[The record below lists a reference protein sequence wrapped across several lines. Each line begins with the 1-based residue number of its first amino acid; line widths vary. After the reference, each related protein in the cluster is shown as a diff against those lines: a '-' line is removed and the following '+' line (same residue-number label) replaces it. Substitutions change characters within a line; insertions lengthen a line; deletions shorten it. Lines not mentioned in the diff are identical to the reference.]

1 MDETNNQ
8 SLILKKNSQSGRF
21 SSWKGKANSFRDK
34 LFRSIYIFLLFAIDF
49 VMFIYSINGR
59 LIEDGRFN
67 PAIAVILGSI
77 FAISFVLLLCLSFSK
92 ILQNIVCSVV
102 TLLVVTMFFYQF
114 GLGDVDNFI
123 ENWLNKHASWLTFF
137 CIIPSP
143 WMVGLAFAGLIFFM
157 FYFSDA
163 ILFVTLVLLF
173 SGIIGIQKNEFLRP
187 LDSEYQVIKEMSARR
202 KSDNDK
208 NVVYFMIPKLPS
220 YQFLNSVNDPNFREL
235 RDLLLGFYAF
245 NNFEVYP
252 NAFVQKNDTM
262 SNMIDILN
270 QVDYTSTT
278 SANRGYSE
286 FVNNWNF
293 VHGGLD
299 ILNLEDS
306 RLYDYFHSNGYGV
319 SMYAMPG
326 FNFCFKG
333 NDYATDRCVVKGY
346 KNVSLFNKSESV
358 ERNVY
363 ALLGEWVLSLQKRS
377 LKSFAKMLIN
387 MSPLKNMKVLSENRR
402 VNIEGSPA
410 IFDNLGN
417 DIRRD
422 VGSQVYLAY
431 VDLPSDVYIYDEYCN
446 LKPRKDW
453 VALKDNS
460 LFSGGID
467 EKRKA
472 YVDQA
477 KCLIGKLQEYMGDL
491 HESGKAG
498 YTDVYIQG
506 VSPTLELAG
515 MLGDSYNRF
524 VAENLVNLAIRKA
537 EHPKFLINA
546 NVCLASDF
554 TKTLIQYQDYC
565 FNLENIKKMKSEE
578 AYSMRQNLIN
588 NSVIRGR
595 RISNIIGN
603 YGDWYEL
610 YRSNNRAYIDKVQKL
625 NKNEKAR
632 KDESALRR
640 AKQEQN
646 LARNG
651 KEKRD
656 LNRDSETNIFV
667 LDDDVSN
674 DFDTVQKYQEED
686 VLPQSD
692 ESDQGKAQ
700 DVLADKQE
708 EPSSGDTLDP
718 NDEVKSNQNDSQKNG
733 SIDLELF

>member
-1 MDETNNQ
+1 MDETTNQ
-8 SLILKKNSQSGRF
+8 SLVLKKKSRSGRF
-21 SSWKGKANSFRDK
+21 SFLSGKANSFRDK

-49 VMFIYSINGR
+49 IMFIYSINGR
-59 LIEDGRFN
+59 LVEDGHFN
-67 PAIAVILGSI
+67 QAIAVILGSI
-77 FAISFVLLLCLSFSK
+77 FAISFVLILCLSFSK
-92 ILQNIVCSVV
+92 MLQNIVCAVATLFMVV
-102 TLLVVTMFFYQF
+102 VFFYQF

-123 ENWLNKHASWLTFF
+123 ENWLNKHASWLTFICF
-137 CIIPSP
+137 MPSP
-143 WMVGLAFAGLIFFM
+143 WMVGLLFAGLIFFM

-173 SGIIGIQKNEFLRP
+173 SGIIGVQKNEFLKP
-187 LDSEYQVIKEMSARR
+187 LDSEYQVTKEMSARR
-202 KSDNDK
+202 KNDNDK
-208 NVVYFMIPKLPS
+208 NIVYFMIPKLPS

-252 NAFVQKNDTM
+252 NAFVQKNDAM

-278 SANRGYSE
+278 SASRGYSE
-286 FVNNWNF
+286 FVNNWDF

-306 RLYDYFHSNGYGV
+306 RLYDYLHSNGYGV
-319 SMYAMPG
+319 SMYVMPG

-333 NDYATDRCVVKGY
+333 DDYATDRCVVKGY
-346 KNVSLFNKSESV
+346 KSVSLFNKSESV

-363 ALLGEWVLSLQKRS
+363 ALLGEWVLSLRKRN

-410 IFDNLGN
+410 VFDNLGN

-431 VDLPSDVYIYDEYCN
+431 IDLPSDVYIYDEYCN

-491 HESGKAG
+491 HESGKTG

-506 VSPTLELAG
+506 VSTAVELAG

-537 EHPKFLINA
+537 EYPKFLINA

-565 FNLENIKKMKSEE
+565 FSLENIKKMNSEE

-610 YRSNNRAYIDKVQKL
+610 YRANSRAYVDKMQKL
-625 NKNEKAR
+625 NKNEEAR
-632 KDESALRR
+632 EGGTALRR
-640 AKQEQN
+640 AKQRQN
-646 LARNG
+646 LEEGGESLGSNNG
-651 KEKRD
+651 SEK
-656 LNRDSETNIFV
+656 NIFV

-674 DFDTVQKYQEED
+674 DFDMAQKRQKEEA
-686 VLPQSD
+686 LPQPD
-692 ESDQGKAQ
+692 KLDQGKAQ
-700 DVLADKQE
+700 GALKDKQE
-708 EPSSGDTLDP
+708 VSSGDA
-718 NDEVKSNQNDSQKNG
+718 SNSGDRAKDSQQGSQKNDD
-733 SIDLELF
+733 IDLELF